1 MGLKPR
7 RENCSLNTSNL
18 KEEINCFKRT
28 SLNGLCPNTDLFP
41 FIESKA
47 IEEEKR
53 STYWCMLTVLNS
65 LFFFFFFSLLLLLT
79 SYFSFFF
86 FFLLFLLNAY
96 FWVMVFPKNSY
107 YCDFSQPS
115 LVHNK
120 KSFI

>member
-7 RENCSLNTSNL
+7 RENCSLNMSNL

-28 SLNGLCPNTDLFP
+28 SLNGICPNTDLFP

-53 STYWCMLTVLNS
+53 STYWCMPTVLNS
-65 LFFFFFFSLLLLLT
+65 LFFFFFFPLVT
-79 SYFSFFF
+79 SYFLLFFSFV
-86 FFLLFLLNAY
+86 FLLFLLNAY

-115 LVHNK
+115 LVHSK
-120 KSFI
+120 RSLI